1 MNATERPEGPA
12 VANLNEEDRSKDE
25 LMVRLAHVAED
36 MIAKH
41 GKDFAMG
48 GLILAARFIAEG
60 RPLIKPQGSMSDRMK
75 SAN

>member
-1 MNATERPEGPA
+1 MNATERSEDPA
-12 VANLNEEDRSKDE
+12 VANLLSEEDRSKDE
-25 LMVRLAHVAED
+25 LFVRLAHVAED

-60 RPLIKPQGSMSDRMK
+60 RPLIKLQGSMSD
-75 SAN
+75 

>member
-1 MNATERPEGPA
+1 MNATERPEDPA

-41 GKDFAMG
+41 GKEFAMG
-48 GLILAARFIAEG
+48 ALLLAARFIAEG
-60 RPLIKPQGSMSDRMK
+60 RPLVKPQGSMSD
-75 SAN
+75 